1 MAEDNLGLLLE
12 QPENDLDVIVAPED
26 VIEGAIDEVGAL
38 SKGHPRRRKFVAR
51 TRKAYRALSK
61 RRPATRDLT
70 AKAEFEKRIGQLPR
84 EIQKALARGKLQIV
98 DGDIYSVK
106 SISNKQTVILLE
118 SSDDK
123 KVGIGNMNSA
133 KLDSNKW
140 FLVTAIELLY
150 CADASGTDDD
160 HLQVADYND
169 ALPAQ
174 IKNGEFQLEQDS
186 DVLIPEISCE
196 VFVNEGQTN
205 IKKGLYK
212 LDNPKFLKPLKEIS
226 PEIRLAG
233 VGANNAALKFRLV
246 GATIAKY

>member
-1 MAEDNLGLLLE
+1 MAEDYLGLILE

-26 VIEGAIDEVGAL
+26 VIEGAIDELGAL
-38 SKGHPRRRKFVAR
+38 PKNHPRRKKFVAR
-51 TRKAYRALSK
+51 TRKAYKALSK
-61 RRPATRDLT
+61 RAPATTNLT
-70 AKAEFEKRIGQLPR
+70 AKAEFEKRMGQLPKD
-84 EIQKALARGKLQIV
+84 IQRALAGGKLQIV

-106 SISNKQTVILLE
+106 SISNKQTVDLLE

-123 KVGIGNMNSA
+123 KVGVCNLNSA

-140 FLVTAIELLY
+140 FLVTGIELLY
-150 CADASGTDDD
+150 CADASGANGTSLQEANYKDD
-160 HLQVADYND
+160 
-169 ALPAQ
+169 LPAV
-174 IKNGEFQLEQDS
+174 IKNGEFKLEQDS

-212 LDNPKFLKPLKEIS
+212 LENPKFLKPLKEIS

-233 VGANNAALKFRLV
+233 VGANNAAIKFRLV